1 MGKGISTAE
10 GRLNLGTEVPYE
22 GSPPLHVEVMTK
34 LDQPNI
40 SEPFRQRSTGQNHC
54 AEVLVGL
61 ANHTLDCNVHHK
73 SMISTKRIR
82 AVRVRDRLRVQQLRG
97 SSMQS

>member
-10 GRLNLGTEVPYE
+10 GRLNLGTEVPYV

-40 SEPFRQRSTGQNHC
+40 SKPFRQRSTGQNHC
-54 AEVLVGL
+54 AETLVPRNLIGYAEL
-61 ANHTLDCNVHHK
+61 APH
-73 SMISTKRIR
+73 
-82 AVRVRDRLRVQQLRG
+82 LRG
-97 SSMQS
+97 KTQCDGGTSWPAFS